1 LKQDKLSL
9 LEQQLD
15 DIDENEKCALFL
27 GKSRCDSNAD
37 RAAVLAEIE
46 DMLGDYGTLKY
57 PKFYL

>member
-15 DIDENEKCALFL
+15 EIDEDEKCALFL
-27 GKSRCDSNAD
+27 GKSRCDSNVD

-46 DMLGDYGTLKY
+46 DGLADYGT
-57 PKFYL
+57 

>member
-15 DIDENEKCALFL
+15 EIDEGEKYALFL

-46 DMLGDYGTLKY
+46 DSLADYGT
-57 PKFYL
+57 